1 MIHCCNQHYAKDLVH
16 RTNLVLN
23 SEYSFKGTWWS
34 LLLNVWQLNYT
45 MHDYVYPASFPV
57 GQSQTNRH
65 RITNHHQ
72 IRPQHRTL
80 TAFMRFTLEV
90 VKTSSVIEY
99 VLTRS
104 LSALGFFFFFLRI
117 SCKSISENCGRQ
129 ISNKRC
135 VTLRFECPT
144 LRFFPKTL
152 NSDCLEVIKNPNT
165 HTKEKKLINS
175 TNVINVS
182 PILSL
187 LEVLNS

>member
-99 VLTRS
+99 VCVYQCS
-104 LSALGFFFFFLRI
+104 HALCLRWVFWFFLRI

-144 LRFFPKTL
+144 LRFF
-152 NSDCLEVIKNPNT
+152 SQNT
-165 HTKEKKLINS
+165 EFWLSGGNKKSKHTYKRKEINK
-175 TNVINVS
+175 
-182 PILSL
+182 
-187 LEVLNS
+187 

>member
-1 MIHCCNQHYAKDLVH
+1 
-16 RTNLVLN
+16 
-23 SEYSFKGTWWS
+23 
-34 LLLNVWQLNYT
+34 

-99 VLTRS
+99 VCVYQCS
-104 LSALGFFFFFLRI
+104 HALCLRWVFWFFLRI